1 MANGITLDHEELTL
15 ERAHKRKSTKITIAF
30 HALLIILAFL
40 YTCKHEKAADN
51 QYAVAINFEEI
62 IPPEPEKLEDF
73 TESSNSHKA
82 SADEGAKSKD
92 ADKPE
97 PIEQI
102 EQTPLET
109 KQPEVKLPKPTPTP
123 PTPTDPVISET
134 TVEEETDVTAV
145 EESMEIE
152 EVELEPVPD
161 PAPAPDPIPDP
172 EPAPPKTKP
181 SIKDRLGDILKD
193 VVKTGGSNSS
203 DNPDGKPSRSGGTNG
218 TGSGEKGDGPGASK
232 GDDGAEGKGTGGPG
246 NGKYDGSGR
255 GVFGRKVIHRNFK
268 DILAVKF
275 ENQEGKKIVA
285 KICINTSGHVTYAEL
300 LEFETTAIIPAGK
313 EKQVLKGFY
322 GYKYEKDRSAPQEQ
336 CGKLTFIIENINAFG
351 Q

>member
-1 MANGITLDHEELTL
+1 MANGITLNHEELTL

-40 YTCKHEKAADN
+40 YTCKHEKSTDN

-73 TESSNSHKA
+73 SESSNSHK
-82 SADEGAKSKD
+82 SSDDEGAPKKD

-102 EQTPLET
+102 EQVPLET

-134 TVEEETDVTAV
+134 TVEEESDVTAV
-145 EESMEIE
+145 EDAMDIE
-152 EVELEPVPD
+152 EIELEPVPD

-181 SIKDRLGDILKD
+181 SIKDRLGDILKNST
-193 VVKTGGSNSS
+193 KKGGSNS
-203 DNPDGKPSRSGGTNG
+203 DEKPKGDPSRSGGTNG
-218 TGSGEKGDGPGASK
+218 TGKGEKGDGKGASTGND
-232 GDDGAEGKGTGGPG
+232 GDEGKGTGGSG

-255 GVFGRKVIHRNFK
+255 GVFGRKVIHRNFG

-285 KICINTSGHVTYAEL
+285 KICINRSGHVVFAEL

-313 EKQVLKGFY
+313 QKQVLKGFY
-322 GYKYEKDRSAPQEQ
+322 GYKYEADKTAPQEQ
-336 CGKLTFIIENINAFG
+336 CGKLTFVIENINAFG
-351 Q
+351 G